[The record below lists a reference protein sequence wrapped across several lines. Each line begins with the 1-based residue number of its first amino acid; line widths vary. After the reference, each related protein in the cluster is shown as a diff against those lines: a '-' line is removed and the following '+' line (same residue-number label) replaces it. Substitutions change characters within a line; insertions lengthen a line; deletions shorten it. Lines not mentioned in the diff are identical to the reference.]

1 MSRYFCPTCGRYRNL
16 SLTYK
21 PTLFTVRDTTY
32 SYSEVIAQCPKCKE
46 SVYIPKVN
54 DINADL
60 RELVVYL
67 NN

>member
-1 MSRYFCPTCGRYRNL
+1 MSSYFCPICGRYRDL
-16 SLTYK
+16 SLIYK
-21 PTLFTVRDTTY
+21 PTLFEVKGATY
-32 SYSEVIAQCPKCKE
+32 SYSEIIAQCSKCKE
-46 SVYIPKVN
+46 SVYIPKLN